1 MNRVLFAAP
10 KSGSGK
16 TLISC
21 GIMREFINS
30 GKKVSAFKCGPD
42 YIDPMFHR
50 VIGAKSGNLDT
61 FFCDE
66 NTVRYLLSEG
76 TEGSDITLIEGAMG
90 YYDGLGG
97 ISVEASAYDVARV
110 TKTPVILI
118 VDCKGTSVSAVAQI
132 KGFLEY
138 KEESYIKG
146 VILNRIS
153 PMLYSEI
160 KQLIE
165 NEIGI
170 TVLGYVP
177 EIKEISLESRH
188 LGLVMPQEI
197 DGLKE
202 KINTLADTIS
212 QTVDLDGIMKL
223 GEKAENIE
231 ISNIAIPTVTKTVRI
246 GVALDEAFCFYYQ
259 ENLKLIE
266 KMGGEITY
274 FSPLKDEKLPKE
286 LNGII
291 FGGGYPELFAKE
303 LSANKSMIES
313 VKNALENK
321 IPCIAECGGFMY
333 LQNSIE
339 DKGGEIYPMVGF
351 LNGDGFRTDKLT
363 RFGYITLK
371 TNFATIFGETGTEMK
386 GHEFHYWDS
395 SENGNACTAVKPN
408 RNRSW
413 QCVYAD
419 KNIFAGFPHLYFYS
433 NISAA
438 FKFIEKCGE
447 YSEVR

>member
-21 GIMREFINS
+21 GIMRAFINS
-30 GKKVSAFKCGPD
+30 GKKVSGFKCGPD

-50 VIGAKSGNLDT
+50 IIGAKSGNLDT
-61 FFCDE
+61 FFCNE

-76 TEGSDITLIEGAMG
+76 AEGSDITLIEGVMG

-118 VDCKGTSVSAVAQI
+118 VDCKGTSVSVVAQI
-132 KGFLEY
+132 KGFVDY

-146 VILNRIS
+146 VILNKIS
-153 PMLYSEI
+153 SMLYSEI
-160 KQLIE
+160 KHLIE

-177 EIKEISLESRH
+177 EIKEFCLESRH

-197 DGLKE
+197 DGIKE
-202 KINTLADTIS
+202 NMNTLADIIS

-223 GEKAENIE
+223 GETAENIE
-231 ISNIAIPTVTKTVRI
+231 INSIFIPSSTKKIRI

-266 KMGGEITY
+266 KMGGEIIH
-274 FSPLKDEKLPKE
+274 FSPLNDEKIPKG

-303 LSANKSMIES
+303 LSANKAMLES

-333 LQNSIE
+333 LQNSME
-339 DKGGEIYPMVGF
+339 DKDGTVYPMVGI
-351 LNGDGFRTDKLT
+351 LNGNGFKTGKLT
-363 RFGYITLK
+363 RFGYITIK
-371 TNFATIFGETGTEMK
+371 TNEDTIFGETGTEMK

-419 KNIFAGFPHLYFYS
+419 ENIFAGFPHLYFYS
-433 NISAA
+433 NVKAV

-447 YSEVR
+447 YSEA

>member
-16 TLISC
+16 TLISS
-21 GIMREFINS
+21 GIMRAFINS

-66 NTVRYLLSEG
+66 NTVRYLLNEG
-76 TEGSDITLIEGAMG
+76 AEGSDITLIEGVMG

-118 VDCKGTSVSAVAQI
+118 ADCKGTSVSVVAQI
-132 KGFLEY
+132 KGFVEY
-138 KEESYIKG
+138 KAESYIKG

-153 PMLYSEI
+153 SMLYSEI

-165 NEIGI
+165 NEIGVA
-170 TVLGYVP
+170 VLGYVP
-177 EIKEISLESRH
+177 EIKEFSLESRY
-188 LGLVMPQEI
+188 LGLVMPHEI
-197 DGLKE
+197 DGFKE
-202 KINTLADTIS
+202 KINTLADIIS

-223 GEKAENIE
+223 GENAEDIE
-231 ISNIAIPTVTKTVRI
+231 INSIPIPSVTKKVRI
-246 GVALDEAFCFYYQ
+246 GVALDKAFCFYYQ

-266 KMGGEITY
+266 KMGGEIIY
-274 FSPLKDEKLPKE
+274 FSPLEDKKLPKG

-303 LSANKSMIES
+303 LSANKSMLES
-313 VKNALENK
+313 VKNALSNK
-321 IPCIAECGGFMY
+321 IVCIAECGGFMY

-339 DKGGEIYPMVGF
+339 DKDGISYPMVGY
-351 LNGDGFRTDKLT
+351 LNGNVFKTNKLN

-371 TNFATIFGETGTEMK
+371 ANSDTIFGEAGTEMK

-395 SENGNACTAVKPN
+395 SENGNAFTAVKPN

-419 KNIFAGFPHLYFYS
+419 ENIFAGFPHLHFYS
-433 NISAA
+433 NVKAIL
-438 FKFIEKCGE
+438 KFIEKCEE
-447 YSEVR
+447 YNEA

>member
-21 GIMREFINS
+21 GIMRAFINN

-61 FFCDE
+61 YFCDK
-66 NTVRYLLSEG
+66 NTVKYLLSEG
-76 TEGSDITLIEGAMG
+76 ADGSDITLIEGVMG

-97 ISVEASAYDVARV
+97 ISVEASAYDIARV

-118 VDCKGTSVSAVAQI
+118 VDCKGASVSAVAQI
-132 KGFLEY
+132 KGFVEY

-153 PMLYSEI
+153 PMLYSGI

-165 NEIGI
+165 NEMDIR
-170 TVLGYVP
+170 VLGYVP
-177 EIKEISLESRH
+177 EIKEICLESRH
-188 LGLVMPQEI
+188 LGLIMPQEI
-197 DGLKE
+197 DSIKE
-202 KINTLADTIS
+202 KMNTLADVIS
-212 QTVDLDGIMKL
+212 QTVDLNGIKEL

-231 ISNIAIPTVTKTVRI
+231 ISSIDIPTATKKVRI
-246 GVALDEAFCFYYQ
+246 GVAFDEAFCFYYQ
-259 ENLKLIE
+259 ENLRLIE
-266 KMGGEITY
+266 KMGGEIIY
-274 FSPLKDEKLPKE
+274 FSPLKDGKLPKE

-303 LSANKSMIES
+303 LSANKSMLES
-313 VKNALENK
+313 IKNALENK

-339 DKGGEIYPMVGF
+339 DKDGTVYPMVGY
-351 LNGDGFRTDKLT
+351 LNGSGFKTSKLT
-363 RFGYITLK
+363 RFGYITLE
-371 TNFATIFGETGTEMK
+371 TNEDTIFGETGTEMK

-395 SENGNACTAVKPN
+395 TENGIACTAVKPN

-413 QCVYAD
+413 KCVYAD
-419 KNIFAGFPHLYFYS
+419 ENIFAGFPHLYFYS
-433 NISAA
+433 NVKAV

-447 YSEVR
+447 YSED

>member
-21 GIMREFINS
+21 GIMRAFINS

-50 VIGAKSGNLDT
+50 IIGAKSGNLDT

-76 TEGSDITLIEGAMG
+76 AEGSDIALIEGAMG

-118 VDCKGTSVSAVAQI
+118 IDCKGTSVSAVAQI
-132 KGFLEY
+132 KGFVEY

-146 VILNRIS
+146 VILNRMS
-153 PMLYSEI
+153 SMLYSEI

-165 NEIGI
+165 KEIGI
-170 TVLGYVP
+170 IVLGYVP

-188 LGLVMPQEI
+188 LGLVMPHEI
-197 DGLKE
+197 YSLKE
-202 KINTLADTIS
+202 KMNTLADIIS
-212 QTVDLDGIMKL
+212 QTVDLNGIIKL
-223 GEKAENIE
+223 SENAG
-231 ISNIAIPTVTKTVRI
+231 NIKINSIDIPSGAKRVRI
-246 GVALDEAFCFYYQ
+246 GVAFDEVFCFYYQ
-259 ENLKLIE
+259 ENLKLLE
-266 KMGGEITY
+266 KMGGEIVY
-274 FSPLKDEKLPKE
+274 FSPLNNEKLPKD
-286 LNGII
+286 LDGII

-303 LSANKSMIES
+303 LSANKSMLES
-313 VKNALENK
+313 VKNALK
-321 IPCIAECGGFMY
+321 SKMPCVAECGGFMY

-339 DKGGEIYPMVGF
+339 DKDGTVYPMVGY
-351 LNGDGFRTDKLT
+351 LSGDGFKTNKLT
-363 RFGYITLK
+363 RFGYITIK
-371 TNFATIFGETGTEMK
+371 TNVDTILGEIGTEMK

-395 SENGNACTAVKPN
+395 SENGNACMASKPN
-408 RNRSW
+408 RKSSW

-419 KNIFAGFPHLYFYS
+419 ENIFAGFPHIYFYS
-433 NISAA
+433 NLKVAL
-438 FKFIEKCGE
+438 KFIEKCGE
-447 YSEVR
+447 YSET